1 MSSCLKVLARD
12 PLDANTICGWHGHA
26 YGEEAGLRGLNT
38 RPESIRR
45 RLMARRG
52 RCPGEGCG

>member
-12 PLDANTICGWHGHA
+12 PLDANTICGWQGHA

-38 RPESIRR
+38 RPESIPG
-45 RLMARRG
+45 RLTGPRE
-52 RCPGEGCG
+52 RCPGEGCA